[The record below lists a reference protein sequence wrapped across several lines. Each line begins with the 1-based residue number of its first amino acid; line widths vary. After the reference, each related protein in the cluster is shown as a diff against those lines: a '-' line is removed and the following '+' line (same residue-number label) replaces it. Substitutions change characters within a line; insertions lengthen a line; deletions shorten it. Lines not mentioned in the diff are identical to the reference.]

1 MKIDKV
7 QLKKDGINTASTIGG
22 MVLGNAASKLI
33 PIENGL
39 IKSAI
44 PTVAGGGLV
53 VLGNAMKQN
62 WMKGLGTGLA
72 TFGVLA
78 LINNAVNGQNMP
90 GTSDLPEG
98 TSGIAGIGDN
108 PAVSKIVDILI
119 PNLGSTESNSDVEEY
134 DFNNDGV
141 EDINYEDLS
150 YDHEE
155 PLGLVED
162 IDAQPFLEG
171 IEDDGAVF
179 LQGIEDDGAVF
190 LQGFGYD
197 DHQND
202 PYEQDFNPFN

>member
-1 MKIDKV
+1 MKIDKN

-44 PTVAGGGLV
+44 PAGAGLGLV
-53 VLGNAMKQN
+53 VLGNATKKD
-62 WMKGLGTGLA
+62 WVKGLGAGLA

-90 GTSDLPEG
+90 GTADLEEG
-98 TSGIAGIGDN
+98 AAGINGIGDN
-108 PAVSKIVDILI
+108 PTVAKIVDTLI
-119 PNLGSTESNSDVEEY
+119 PNLGLGSTNDVTEFDY
-134 DFNNDGV
+134 DNDNV
-141 EDINYEDLS
+141 EDANYEEIPFDE
-150 YDHEE
+150 EE
-155 PLGLVED
+155 PLGL
-162 IDAQPFLEG
+162 
-171 IEDDGAVF
+171 IEDAEAQVF

-190 LQGFGYD
+190 LEGIDDEGAVFLQGFGYD
-197 DHQND
+197 NHQNT